1 MNLVRDRPALI
12 LQLIIGRRGLPL
24 LPVLPTEE
32 GFGKPGFHVLCHFG
46 QGLRFLFLFLFV
58 FHSAPGWFDLFRRPH
73 FGVNITEMVFEGNGP
88 ETEDRGQKTGSLS
101 LHSM

>member
-1 MNLVRDRPALI
+1 
-12 LQLIIGRRGLPL
+12 
-24 LPVLPTEE
+24 
-32 GFGKPGFHVLCHFG
+32 
-46 QGLRFLFLFLFV
+46 LFLFV